1 MRKYNLLLSLA
12 QLLLC
17 LCIASSST
25 AQQQKSLKE
34 SFADLKKSFHPDKS
48 FILPFSDSTNE
59 DLQAFLYAVKDTKG
73 VRDAKLKMENKK
85 AVILVDAKGSM
96 VSLWNNLPKEMR
108 TRYTVEERTPEGFV
122 LSDSY
127 QSAIPGNKKQ

>member
-1 MRKYNLLLSLA
+1 MALS
-12 QLLLC
+12 
-17 LCIASSST
+17 AS

-59 DLQAFLYAVKDTKG
+59 DLQAFLFAVKDTKG
-73 VRDAKLKMENKK
+73 VRGATLKMENKK

-96 VSLWNNLPKEMR
+96 VTLWNNLPKEMR
-108 TRYTVEERTPEGFV
+108 TRYTVEERTPDGFV

-127 QSAIPGNKKQ
+127 QTAAPKKQ